1 MIPFTGYYQSSGLSA
16 RVKVCMKHLGFK
28 LYQLQLPSEDY
39 IVQQIKFLGIGKFC
53 IPGKSARPEIAAL
66 VNSEGRDNSQLN
78 LGEM

>member
-1 MIPFTGYYQSSGLSA
+1 M
-16 RVKVCMKHLGFK
+16 CMKLLGFK

-39 IVQQIKFLGIGKFC
+39 IVQKIKFLGIGKFC